1 MIPIAIATPVEETQ
15 ETQERQESQESQ
27 ESQEIYAINIQ
38 EEIVQTRQE
47 NMGIIKICHAL
58 GCLAFWIL
66 FLVFILKLN

>member
-15 ETQERQESQESQ
+15 ETQETQE
-27 ESQEIYAINIQ
+27 EIYAINIQ

-47 NMGIIKICHAL
+47 NMGIIKICLAL

-66 FLVFILKLN
+66 FLVFILKLNN